1 VATVGFQSP
10 GARRADQGLPLDRK
24 EHSAANFVREKL
36 SLIVPVYNEEVAIEP
51 FIRAVEPVI
60 SSLDADVD
68 ILFVDDGS
76 QDLTCEAILAIAKT
90 HAVRI
95 RLIALSR
102 NFGKE
107 AALTAGIDA
116 ASGHAVIPM
125 DVDLQDPPEL
135 IPLFVREW
143 RKGYKVVYG
152 RRTDRGED
160 TWFKRITSKV
170 FYFAFNSISQS
181 GIPAN
186 AGDFRLI
193 DRCALDALASYRE
206 RTRFMKG
213 LFSALGFKTTYIDY
227 KRPARKSGNSKWNY
241 WKLWNF
247 ALDGIFSFSTVPI
260 RIWTYVG
267 AAIASLSFLY
277 ALVIVAKTLILGLD
291 VPGYASLITVVLF
304 LAGVQLI
311 SLGIIGEYIARIFLE
326 TKQRPIYT
334 VDYSKSS
341 INENAEPRKGN
352 LKVEGGDGC
361 ILTAVSDVRTLAQET
376 ST

>member
-1 VATVGFQSP
+1 MGFNWIEMIM
-10 GARRADQGLPLDRK
+10 RRQEL
-24 EHSAANFVREKL
+24 VRQKL

-51 FIRAVEPVI
+51 FVRAVEPVI
-60 SSLDADVD
+60 YSLDADVD

-76 QDLTCEAILAIAKT
+76 EDLTREAVLAIAKT
-90 HAVRI
+90 HAVPI

-116 ASGHAVIPM
+116 ASGDAVIPI

-152 RRTDRGED
+152 RRTDRADD
-160 TWFKRITSKV
+160 TWVKRITSKV
-170 FYFAFNSISQS
+170 FYLAFNSVSQS
-181 GIPAN
+181 GIPVN

-193 DRCALDALASYRE
+193 DRCALDALSGYRE

-213 LFSALGFKTTYIDY
+213 LFSTLGFKTTYIDY

-277 ALVIVAKTLILGLD
+277 ALEIVTKTLILGLD

-334 VDYSKSS
+334 VDYSKSLMKEDMEPLKDNS
-341 INENAEPRKGN
+341 PAEG
-352 LKVEGGDGC
+352 
-361 ILTAVSDVRTLAQET
+361 AVCVFSAISEVGALAHDVP
-376 ST
+376 

>member
-1 VATVGFQSP
+1 LIFGESATL
-10 GARRADQGLPLDRK
+10 RCDTEEIPLDKTAPPRDGNIRQK
-24 EHSAANFVREKL
+24 I
-36 SLIVPVYNEEVAIEP
+36 SLIVPVYNEKDTIEP
-51 FIRAVEPVI
+51 FISAVELAIP
-60 SSLDADVD
+60 SLDADLD

-76 QDLTCEAILAIAKT
+76 RDSTCEEIIEIAKS
-90 HAVRI
+90 HAVPI
-95 RLIALSR
+95 QLIALSR

-116 ASGHAVIPM
+116 ATGDAVIPI

-135 IPLFVREW
+135 IPLLVHEW
-143 RKGYKVVYG
+143 RKGYKVVFG
-152 RRTDRGED
+152 MRKDRAEDSWVKRT
-160 TWFKRITSKV
+160 TSQA
-170 FYFAFNSISQS
+170 FYLAFNFVSQS
-181 GIPAN
+181 GIPVN

-193 DRCALDALASYRE
+193 DRSVIDALVNYRE

-213 LFSALGFKTTYIDY
+213 LFSTVGFKTTHVEY
-227 KRPARKSGNSKWNY
+227 KRPARRMGKSKWNY

-247 ALDGIFSFSTVPI
+247 ALDGIFSFSTAPL

-267 AAIASLSFLY
+267 ALIAFLSFLY

-304 LAGVQLI
+304 MGGVQLI

-334 VDYSKSS
+334 IDYSRSFWK
-341 INENAEPRKGN
+341 AR
-352 LKVEGGDGC
+352 
-361 ILTAVSDVRTLAQET
+361 
-376 ST
+376 

>member
-1 VATVGFQSP
+1 M
-10 GARRADQGLPLDRK
+10 DRK
-24 EHSAANFVREKL
+24 DHSAANFVREKL

-76 QDLTCEAILAIAKT
+76 QDLTCEAVLTIAKT
-90 HAVRI
+90 HAVPI

-241 WKLWNF
+241 WRLWNF
-247 ALDGIFSFSTVPI
+247 ALDGIFSFSTVLI

-277 ALVIVAKTLILGLD
+277 ALVIVAKTLMLGLD

-341 INENAEPRKGN
+341 INENVEPRKGN
-352 LKVEGGDGC
+352 LEAEGGDGC
-361 ILTAVSDVRTLAQET
+361 ILTGQRCRHIGARNLDMTGNARSF
-376 ST
+376 